1 MEVKINSGKY
11 PTEYNELNLGE
22 HSRRNL
28 LRNVLQVLG
37 FEYHGP
43 ESIEGQS
50 GVSHPFEA
58 IGRRDKNIL
67 LVVGGAEAQNR
78 HQDIRKITPR
88 QRMEAW
94 RNSALL
100 SSYDIQSVLAPE
112 GLVVDLLFF
121 HNVNTVPLL
130 EIEGNIVSPDEWWAT
145 HGLHFDHSFSHAE
158 SPEPI
163 QVLAS
168 TELAEVASLVGACFL
183 TLDDLTL
190 EEIAILAADATPVPE
205 RVNPVLRRVRVPQY
219 FDPPTDELILVGSDL
234 MRGVDRSL
242 ITQFH
247 QMATSLG
254 HRPAIN
260 ELVPQADF
268 NDPVATAIA
277 LEKHKYISFEHT
289 VEVLPEGRKITQ
301 TIKKTAQGSFIIRV
315 LKSIGLP
322 ELAKAVTSIFSVK

>member
-1 MEVKINSGKY
+1 MEVKTNSGMY
-11 PTEYNELNLGE
+11 PTEYNELNLGV
-22 HSRRNL
+22 HSRQNL

-43 ESIEGQS
+43 DLIEGQS

-58 IGRRDKNIL
+58 VGKRDNNIL
-67 LVVGGAEAQNR
+67 LVVGGAEARNFK
-78 HQDIRKITPR
+78 DLSKVTPR

-94 RNSALL
+94 RNSSLL
-100 SSYDIQSVLAPE
+100 SSYDIQSVLASE

-121 HNVNTVPLL
+121 HNVNNVPWLD
-130 EIEGNIVSPDEWWAT
+130 IEGKKVSPSEWWKAQ
-145 HGLHFDHSFSHAE
+145 GLQFDHSFSISS
-158 SPEPI
+158 SPKSIP
-163 QVLAS
+163 VLTS
-168 TELAEVASLVGACFL
+168 TELAEVASSVGACFL

-190 EEIAILAADATPVPE
+190 EEIAILAVDATPLPE
-205 RVNPVLRRVRVPQY
+205 RVKPVLRRIRVPQY
-219 FDPPTDELILVGSDL
+219 FDPPTDELILVGINL

-247 QMATSLG
+247 QMAKSLG
-254 HRPAIN
+254 HKPVIN

-277 LEKHKYISFEHT
+277 LEKHKYISFKHT
-289 VEVLPEGRKITQ
+289 VELLPEGLKIVQ

-315 LKSIGLP
+315 LKNIGLP
-322 ELAKAVTSIFSVK
+322 ELAKAVTSIFRA

>member
-1 MEVKINSGKY
+1 
-11 PTEYNELNLGE
+11 
-22 HSRRNL
+22 
-28 LRNVLQVLG
+28 LQLLG

-43 ESIEGQS
+43 DSIEGQS

-58 IGRRDKNIL
+58 VGRRDKNIL
-67 LVVGGAEAQNR
+67 LVVGGAEAGNRPQNP
-78 HQDIRKITPR
+78 KEVTPR
-88 QRMEAW
+88 QRMAAW
-94 RNSALL
+94 RDSALL
-100 SSYDIQSVLAPE
+100 SSYDIQSVLAPQ

-121 HNVNTVPLL
+121 HNVNNVPWLD
-130 EIEGNIVSPDEWWAT
+130 IEGKKVSPGEWWDA
-145 HGLHFDHSFSHAE
+145 HGLLLDHSFSLSS
-158 SPEPI
+158 SPESIP
-163 QVLAS
+163 VLVS
-168 TELAEVASLVGACFL
+168 TELADVASRVGACFL

-190 EEIAILAADATPVPE
+190 EEIAILAADATPLPE
-205 RVNPVLRRVRVPQY
+205 RVTPVLRRLRLPQY

-247 QMATSLG
+247 QMAVSLG
-254 HRPAIN
+254 HPPAIN

-277 LEKHKYISFEHT
+277 LEAHKYISFEHT
-289 VEVLPEGRKITQ
+289 VEVLAEGRKITQ

-322 ELAKAVTSIFSVK
+322 ELAKAVTSIFSAKGGR